1 MCGIAGFVFKKGKA
15 QQPPVPAILDQLRH
29 RGPDDCGYL
38 AYSERSTMRG
48 RDWSETGEDREV
60 IFLHRRL
67 SILDLSEAGSQPMGT
82 RDGRYFI
89 TFNGE
94 IYNYVELRYELE
106 QLGYKFESRSDT
118 EVLLAAYA
126 AWGSRA
132 LLKLVGMFAFAI
144 LGTVQRTVFLAR
156 DFFGIKPLYYAL
168 ADNSVVFA
176 SELKMLLEFGAVS
189 RQVNANRLFSFLR
202 RGLCDFG
209 AETLLADVLQLPPAH
224 CLEIALDRDWEA
236 RPVCYWEPTV
246 QCRDDLS
253 FEQAA
258 EQLRALFLKSVSLH
272 LRSDVPVGSALSGG
286 IDSSAVVM
294 AMRYLE
300 PGINLHT
307 FSYIAED
314 EKLNEERWV
323 DIVGQAGRSQV
334 HKVRPTAAEL
344 VADFDQ
350 LCYMQDMPSASTSLY
365 AQYCVFRAAQQAGIK
380 VMLDGQG
387 ADEILGGYPYF
398 RGARL
403 ASLVRQRRWRA
414 AADFLSRVSRWP
426 GASTFLLL
434 QDTSDHLLPA
444 LVQAPLR
451 KLVGKDLVPSWLD
464 VNWFHAKGVVP
475 HLNRHSYNSSHVLQE
490 KLRRELAE
498 HLPSLL
504 RYEDR
509 NSMAFSIE
517 SRVPFLMPE
526 LVNFVLSLP
535 EEYIIAPDGTSK
547 AVFRR
552 AMRGIVPDPI
562 LDRSDK
568 IGFATPER
576 TWLSAAS
583 HWIQQQFDADVASK
597 IPAFRLDVVSRD
609 WQEIRQGRRAFSFAV
624 WRCLNVIAWTK
635 RFQIQYS

>member
-1 MCGIAGFVFKKGKA
+1 MCGIAGFVLKKGWTH
-15 QQPPVPAILDQLRH
+15 QPPVPAIFEQLRH
-29 RGPDDCGYL
+29 RGPDDRGYFV
-38 AYSERSTMRG
+38 YSEQSAKRG
-48 RDWSETGEDREV
+48 RDWEDLDGDPEV

-67 SILDLSEAGSQPMGT
+67 SIIDLSDAGSQPMGT

-94 IYNYVELRYELE
+94 IYNYVELRKELE
-106 QLGYKFESRSDT
+106 QLGYEFESRSDT

-126 AWGSRA
+126 AWGNQA
-132 LLKLVGMFAFAI
+132 LRKLVGMFAFAI
-144 LGTVQRTVFLAR
+144 LDTVRRTVFLAR
-156 DFFGIKPLYYAL
+156 DFFGIKPLYYAV
-168 ADNSVVFA
+168 ADNSLVFA
-176 SELKMLLEFGAVS
+176 SESKTLLEFGGVS
-189 RQVNANRLFSFLR
+189 RRVNANRLFSYLR
-202 RGLCDFG
+202 HGLCDFG
-209 AETLLADVLQLPPAH
+209 AETLLADVLQLPAAH
-224 CLEIALDRDWEA
+224 YLEIELDGSLECH
-236 RPVCYWEPTV
+236 PVCYWEPAA
-246 QCRDDLS
+246 QGRDDLS
-253 FEQAA
+253 FEEAA

-286 IDSSAVVM
+286 IDSSSIVM

-300 PGINLHT
+300 PNIDLHT
-307 FSYIAED
+307 FSYVADD
-314 EKLNEERWV
+314 ERLNEETWV
-323 DIVGQAGRSQV
+323 DIVGQAARSHV
-334 HKVRPTAAEL
+334 HKVHPTAAEL

-350 LCYMQDMPSASTSLY
+350 LSYMQDMPSASTSLY
-365 AQYCVFRAAQQAGIK
+365 AQYCVFRSAQQAGIK

-387 ADEILGGYPYF
+387 ADEILGGYTYF

-403 ASLVRQRRWRA
+403 ASLVRQKRWRE
-414 AADFLSRVSRWP
+414 AADFFSRASRWP
-426 GASTFLLL
+426 GASSFGLL
-434 QDTSDHLLPA
+434 QDVSDHLLPA
-444 LVQAPLR
+444 LAQVPLR

-464 VNWFHAKGVVP
+464 LNWFHKRGVIP
-475 HLNRHSYNSSHVLQE
+475 HLNQPGYSSSHVLRE
-490 KLRRELAE
+490 KLRRELVE

-517 SRVPFLMPE
+517 SRVPFLTPE

-552 AMRGIVPDPI
+552 AMRGIVPDSI
-562 LDRSDK
+562 LNRKDK

-583 HWIQQQFDADVASK
+583 QWIQRQFETDVAAE
-597 IPAFRLDVVSRD
+597 IPAFHLEVVNRD
-609 WQEIRQGRRAFSFAV
+609 WQEIRRGRRAFSFAV
-624 WRCLNVIAWTK
+624 WRCLNVIAWTR